1 MFYWDWTRL
10 GLGLGP
16 RRLDNP
22 WSKTARKR
30 HLSII
35 NIQHIPLQDNQHP
48 LRELGVQYRTGS
60 VIDLAWDP
68 EDSQEVLGLLLQ
80 GEA

>member
-1 MFYWDWTRL
+1 MGWGWGRGGWTNHCQNL
-10 GLGLGP
+10 QEG
-16 RRLDNP
+16 
-22 WSKTARKR
+22 

-35 NIQHIPLQDNQHP
+35 NIQHIPLQDSQHP
-48 LRELGVQYRTGS
+48 PRELGVQHRTGS

-68 EDSQEVLGLLLQ
+68 EDSQEVLELLLQ